1 MCAPAEVSG
10 SYSVF
15 GNQQGETSR
24 LSFLFSE
31 AILISKVMLW
41 TLCCLQGDLH
51 LYVVFFFWCF
61 FSHPYHRIEHH
72 VEHHEISFKKNGVEL
87 NSFITE
93 LSNFTVNN
101 TLRRLFPVIQ
111 DQSPT
116 NFCPVFNQTRN
127 RSSNSP
133 LRLRRT
139 FPYYLHSYLGNAFIQ
154 SALQLN

>member
-1 MCAPAEVSG
+1 
-10 SYSVF
+10 
-15 GNQQGETSR
+15 
-24 LSFLFSE
+24 
-31 AILISKVMLW
+31 MLW

-116 NFCPVFNQTRN
+116 NFCPVFKLVTGLQIALYVYVER
-127 RSSNSP
+127 
-133 LRLRRT
+133 
-139 FPYYLHSYLGNAFIQ
+139 FPIIYIHIWEMLLSKVPYN
-154 SALQLN
+154 